1 MTGTERY
8 RPTDGGDQSE
18 SASRTDLWIERDLSS
33 GRFVEDKERKVRG
46 GSFKGVRR
54 ER

>member
-1 MTGTERY
+1 MTGNDRRE
-8 RPTDGGDQSE
+8 PSD
-18 SASRTDLWIERDLSS
+18 RTDSKRDSDSDLWTERDLSS
-33 GRFVEDKERKVRG
+33 GRFVEDKESG